1 MRRNRS
7 LQVYC
12 LRDWFFVFGYK
23 RWHSDSP
30 VGGFVFHEVH
40 GHAVSTKLVDSY
52 FLMQLRIYSKCKALV
67 CIFQRYLFIGGAM
80 KVFFDG
86 KG

>member
-1 MRRNRS
+1 
-7 LQVYC
+7 
-12 LRDWFFVFGYK
+12 
-23 RWHSDSP
+23 
-30 VGGFVFHEVH
+30 VFHEVH

-80 KVFFDG
+80 KVFFRG